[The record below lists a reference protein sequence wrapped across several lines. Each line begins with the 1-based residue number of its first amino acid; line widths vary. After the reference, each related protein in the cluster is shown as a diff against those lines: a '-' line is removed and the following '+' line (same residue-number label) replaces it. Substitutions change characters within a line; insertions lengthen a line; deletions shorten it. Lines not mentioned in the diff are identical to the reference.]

1 MNTQT
6 ITNETPRNFIKFLSF
21 RDIEL
26 WDVKRYS
33 SEKIT
38 SEYPIVKLGTLIK
51 EESHR
56 VKLND
61 FPNNEFG
68 ILGVSNKIGI
78 FDAYTE
84 KGNNINQSYKRM
96 DFGWIGYNPYRIN
109 VGSIGIKSD
118 DLQNEFIS
126 PAYVVF
132 SCKKNL
138 LPDFLYKLFKTER
151 FNKVI
156 NDNTT
161 GSVRQNLTFDVLK
174 TLDIPIPPLEI
185 QKKLLKTYYL
195 KTEKAIEQDT
205 AAKQKELEINS
216 YLLDVLGI
224 SLKNAEKKKGFTFTK
239 FSLIERW
246 AADYLSNLSSL
257 KGIIDGKFPA
267 QKIRNFLLS
276 YQYGLSSKASVEPI
290 GTPML
295 RMNNINNSELDIDE
309 LKYIS
314 VPNERKTKVLLN
326 KGDLL
331 FNRTNSKELVGKTAV
346 FKLNDEYTFASYIIR
361 LKLDTKKINV
371 DYINYLFNSPI
382 GRIQIDII
390 SRKVLGQA
398 NINAQ
403 ELQDFIFPIPDLDTQ
418 NAIVKQV
425 SEIKD
430 AANSLRE
437 KAELNRK
444 QAIKE
449 FEQVLFKN

>member
-1 MNTQT
+1 MTTQA
-6 ITNETPRNFIKFLSF
+6 ITNETSRNFIKFISF

-33 SEKIT
+33 SEKII
-38 SEYPIVKLGTLIK
+38 SKYPIVKLGTLIK

-61 FPNNEFG
+61 FPDKEFG
-68 ILGVSNKIGI
+68 FLGVSNKIGI
-78 FDAYTE
+78 FDAYKE
-84 KGNNINQSYKRM
+84 KGININQSYKRM
-96 DFGWIGYNPYRIN
+96 DSGWIGYNPYRIN
-109 VGSIGIKSD
+109 VGSIGIKTD
-118 DLQNEFIS
+118 ELQNEYIS
-126 PAYVVF
+126 PVYVVF
-132 SCKKNL
+132 SCKENL

-151 FNKVI
+151 FSKVI

-195 KTEKAIEQDT
+195 KTEKAIEQEI
-205 AAKQKELEINS
+205 AAKLKEDEINS
-216 YLLDVLGI
+216 YLLDILGVN
-224 SLKNAEKKKGFTFTK
+224 LKKTEKKKGFTFTK

-257 KGIIDGKFPA
+257 NGIIEGKFPV
-267 QKIRNFLLS
+267 QKTRNFLLS
-276 YQYGLSSKASVEPI
+276 YQYGLSSKASLEPI
-290 GTPML
+290 GIPML
-295 RMNNINNSELDIDE
+295 RMNNINNSELNIDE
-309 LKYIS
+309 LKYIT
-314 VPNERKTKVLLN
+314 VPDERKSKVLLS

-346 FKLNDEYTFASYIIR
+346 FNLNDEYTFASYIIR
-361 LKLDTKKINV
+361 LKLDTKKANV

-382 GRIQIDII
+382 GRIQIDMI

-403 ELQDFIFPIPDLDTQ
+403 ELQDFIFPIPDLNTQ
-418 NAIVKQV
+418 NEIVQQISK
-425 SEIKD
+425 IKD
-430 AANSLRE
+430 TANFLRE

-449 FEQVLFKN
+449 FEQEILNN

>member
-1 MNTQT
+1 MTTQA
-6 ITNETPRNFIKFLSF
+6 ITNETSRNFIKFISF

-33 SEKIT
+33 SEKII
-38 SEYPIVKLGTLIK
+38 SKYPIVKLGTLIK

-61 FPNNEFG
+61 FPDKEFG
-68 ILGVSNKIGI
+68 FLGVSNKIGI
-78 FDAYTE
+78 FDAYKE
-84 KGNNINQSYKRM
+84 KGININQSYKRM
-96 DFGWIGYNPYRIN
+96 DSGWIGYNPYRIN
-109 VGSIGIKSD
+109 VGSIGIKTD
-118 DLQNEFIS
+118 ELQNEYIS
-126 PAYVVF
+126 PVYVVF
-132 SCKKNL
+132 SCKENL

-151 FNKVI
+151 FSKVI

-195 KTEKAIEQDT
+195 KTEKAIEQEI
-205 AAKQKELEINS
+205 AAKLKEDEINS
-216 YLLDVLGI
+216 YLLDILGVN
-224 SLKNAEKKKGFTFTK
+224 LKKTEKKKGFTFTK

-257 KGIIDGKFPA
+257 NGIIEGKFPV
-267 QKIRNFLLS
+267 QKTRNFLLS
-276 YQYGLSSKASVEPI
+276 YQYGLSSKASLEPI
-290 GTPML
+290 GIPML
-295 RMNNINNSELDIDE
+295 RMNNINNSELNIDE
-309 LKYIS
+309 LKYIT
-314 VPNERKTKVLLN
+314 VPDERKSRVLLS

-346 FKLNDEYTFASYIIR
+346 FNLNDEYTFASYIIR
-361 LKLDTKKINV
+361 LKLDTKKANV

-382 GRIQIDII
+382 GRIQIDMI

-403 ELQDFIFPIPDLDTQ
+403 ELQDFIFPIPDLNTQ
-418 NAIVKQV
+418 NEIVQQISK
-425 SEIKD
+425 IKD
-430 AANSLRE
+430 TANFLRE

-449 FEQVLFKN
+449 FEQEILNN